1 MFHTLIGEEQ
11 KNSRPK
17 LNSTRGERAGEAAD
31 EEMII
36 IDSLVINNKV
46 SMNWLDKYNLDYIF
60 SKPLKT
66 RRGRPR

>member
-17 LNSTRGERAGEAAD
+17 LNSTRGERAGQAAD